1 MHSSFSLCCVLKCN
15 FKGNIV
21 TPLCFLLQ
29 DDLNELFQCSRIWGM
44 EFNAK
49 KCNHVDLISSKAQR
63 MLNLMILVQR
73 NYFTLL
79 GFGRALNMLA

>member
-1 MHSSFSLCCVLKCN
+1 
-15 FKGNIV
+15 
-21 TPLCFLLQ
+21 
-29 DDLNELFQCSRIWGM
+29 M

-79 GFGRALNMLA
+79 GFGRALNMLAWYGHLIPNETIWNKSKAGPRDSFLVGIILGTSALVN

>member
-1 MHSSFSLCCVLKCN
+1 
-15 FKGNIV
+15 
-21 TPLCFLLQ
+21 
-29 DDLNELFQCSRIWGM
+29 M

-73 NYFTLL
+73 NYSTLL
-79 GFGRALNMLA
+79 GFGRALNMLAWYGHLIPNETSTIWNKSKAGPRDSLLVGIILGTSALVN